1 MQFKLCYKSY
11 GWKMSLDAMKQ
22 FKSKTGKDLWF
33 TLVSFLEAYIENEG
47 KPVLTLMKSLY
58 NCVDFETA
66 SQILHVLAQQ
76 EDKSIE
82 LEQIQDAMY
91 RVGWRPVEDENSE
104 FIQPYPIVLF
114 DIAKQIDKQFK
125 EALGDVKKKALT
137 G

>member
-1 MQFKLCYKSY
+1 MEFKLCYKTY
-11 GWKMSLDAMKQ
+11 PCKMNLDAMRQ
-22 FKSKTGKDLWF
+22 FKTKTGKDLWY
-33 TLVSFLEAYIENEG
+33 TLISFLETYVENQE

-66 SQILHVLAQQ
+66 SHILHVLAQQ

-82 LEQIQDAMY
+82 FEQIQDAMF

-104 FIQPYPIVLF
+104 FIQPYTVVLV
-114 DIAKQIDKQFK
+114 DIANKIDAQFK
-125 EALGDVKKKALT
+125 EAIGDVKKKAQT